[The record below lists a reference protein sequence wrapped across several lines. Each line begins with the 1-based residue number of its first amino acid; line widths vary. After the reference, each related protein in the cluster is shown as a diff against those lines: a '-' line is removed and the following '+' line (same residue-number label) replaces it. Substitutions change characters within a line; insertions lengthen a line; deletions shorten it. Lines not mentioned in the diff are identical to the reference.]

1 MPPDLASRTNLA
13 ILWPEMRYEIVLAP
27 DAVRAL
33 AELPAFH
40 RAEVRDALERHL
52 RHEPTLV
59 SRSRIKRLR
68 GVSRPQ
74 YRLRVG
80 EVRVFYDVT
89 DEAVEVLAVV
99 SKAQAAR
106 WLAERGAPD
115 APGGAG

>member
-1 MPPDLASRTNLA
+1 
-13 ILWPEMRYEIVLAP
+13 MRYEVVLAP

-33 AELPAFH
+33 AALPAFH

-59 SRSRIKRLR
+59 SRTRIKRLR
-68 GVSRPQ
+68 GLSRPQ

-89 DEAVEVLAVV
+89 DEAVEVLAIVT
-99 SKAQAAR
+99 KAEASR
-106 WLAERGAPD
+106 WLDEHGDPG